1 MSKYVYV
8 WDQQNHWSYKKVVS
22 DDYKLQANETFD
34 VVPDGLNT
42 PITRV
47 TGGWKGATKEEHDA
61 YVAEQRK
68 LHPDLYPEQKPAEP
82 SKQDQALNALG
93 LQLAQVQK
101 TQAAQS
107 QAINELGLQ
116 FAQAQSK
123 DTKNAQGGNQ

>member
-1 MSKYVYV
+1 MTKYVYM
-8 WDQQNHWSYKKVVS
+8 WDANNYWSDKKPV
-22 DDYKLQANETFD
+22 DEGYKLQANETFD

-107 QAINELGLQ
+107 QAINALGLQ
-116 FAQAQSK
+116 FAQAQGK
-123 DTKNAQGGNQ
+123 DDKTEQGGN

>member
-8 WDQQNHWSYKKVVS
+8 WDAQNHWSDKKVVS

-61 YVAEQRK
+61 YVKQQQA
-68 LHPDLYPEQKPAEP
+68 LYPSQQP
-82 SKQDQALNALG
+82 SNAPTAQDKFNAQLTLDKAKQAKINAQLTLDIAQLKKQ
-93 LQLAQVQK
+93 LQSNT
-101 TQAAQS
+101 TQA
-107 QAINELGLQ
+107 
-116 FAQAQSK
+116 
-123 DTKNAQGGNQ
+123 NA